1 MADRTFPA
9 MPVCWIVQ
17 RRTEVFVVVDIAL
30 SVRLH

>member
-1 MADRTFPA
+1 